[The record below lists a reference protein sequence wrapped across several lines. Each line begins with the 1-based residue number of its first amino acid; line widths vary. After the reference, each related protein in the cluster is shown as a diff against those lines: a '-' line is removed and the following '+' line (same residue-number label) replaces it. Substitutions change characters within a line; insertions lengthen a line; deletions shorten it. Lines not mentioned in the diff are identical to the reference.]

1 MGKMMP
7 APEKK
12 SIISWRDLLR
22 RQRKNMFADGRP
34 ATAAEEQRGT
44 VEEVMPLGSVLEPLD
59 WRRADRTSETVRKRV
74 MLDDGPRNKEASL
87 VRFRAAHG
95 A

>member
-1 MGKMMP
+1 M
-7 APEKK
+7 
-12 SIISWRDLLR
+12 L
-22 RQRKNMFADGRP
+22 ADGRP
-34 ATAAEEQRGT
+34 AEVVEEERGT

-59 WRRADRTSETVRKRV
+59 WRRADTTSETVRKKV
-74 MLDDGPRNKEASL
+74 MLDDGPKNKEASL